1 MLLADGQQG
10 DQMIEMRL
18 KRNGALGLDV
28 ECGMKFRDFDFEPR
42 DSLFQLPRFGH
53 LIGSG

>member
-1 MLLADGQQG
+1 MLLSDGQQG